1 MPDQMPMALSEE
13 IGTETGE
20 VVSPRTAART
30 ELGQIG
36 GFVSFR
42 GDDLIMAQ
50 PERRYRSMTNGG
62 WRQEDP
68 PSRALFG

>member
-42 GDDLIMAQ
+42 GDDLIMAH
-50 PERRYRSMTNGG
+50 T
-62 WRQEDP
+62 
-68 PSRALFG
+68 

>member
-1 MPDQMPMALSEE
+1 MPDQMPMAPSEE

-42 GDDLIMAQ
+42 GDD
-50 PERRYRSMTNGG
+50 
-62 WRQEDP
+62 
-68 PSRALFG
+68 SRLDFFFFLTWLNLEKISIHDQ